1 VPASIL
7 FPSDSGKNH
16 RHDKAPPPHD
26 VEDEEAWKKKV
37 KTECVK
43 TVLRAQPGNRV
54 KKENSTALKFAL
66 LTLQPL

>member
-7 FPSDSGKNH
+7 FPSDSGKSH
-16 RHDKAPPPHD
+16 RPDKAPPPHD

-37 KTECVK
+37 KTEGVK
-43 TVLRAQPGNRV
+43 KVQRAQTGKRV
-54 KKENSTALKFAL
+54 NKENSTALKFAL